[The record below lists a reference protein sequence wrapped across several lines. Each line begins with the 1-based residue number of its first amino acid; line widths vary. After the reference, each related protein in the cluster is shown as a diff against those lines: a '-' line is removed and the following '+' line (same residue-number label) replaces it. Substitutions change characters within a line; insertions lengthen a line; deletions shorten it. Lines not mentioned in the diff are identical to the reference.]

1 MTSFVHA
8 RIGSFRTFLIGLAA
22 RSSQLRGMQS
32 VLSAPSETRANLA
45 VCAASNGA
53 RASHGDSAT
62 GQLSFERIYGE
73 WFDTV
78 SRWVLALG
86 ARPADHEDL
95 VQDVF
100 TVAYRRLDDF
110 DGINVAG
117 WLYQIARR
125 KVRDYQRLAWV
136 QLVFTHETSV
146 TFQADQQAGLGP
158 LDELETKQ
166 KSELLSRLLATL
178 PSAQQAAFML
188 FELEG
193 FSGHQIAER
202 QKVPI
207 NTVWVRIHTARKKLK
222 SRIERAEMQRRQA

>member
-1 MTSFVHA
+1 
-8 RIGSFRTFLIGLAA
+8 
-22 RSSQLRGMQS
+22 MQS
-32 VLSAPSETRANLA
+32 VIG
-45 VCAASNGA
+45 AASENCAGRAVPAALTGEGA
-53 RASHGDSAT
+53 ARGNCGT
-62 GQLSFERIYGE
+62 GPLSFERVYSE
-73 WFDTV
+73 WFETV

-110 DGINVAG
+110 DGNNLAG

-125 KVRDYQRLAWV
+125 KVRDYHRLVWV
-136 QLVFTHETSV
+136 QTVFTPETSAN
-146 TFQADQQAGLGP
+146 FEGAQHAGLGP

-166 KSELLSRLLATL
+166 KSELLNRMLATL
-178 PSAQQAAFML
+178 PSAQQAALML

-202 QKVPI
+202 QQVPI

-222 SRIERAEMQRRQA
+222 FRIQRARTQRREAYGKRQ